1 MTNEEENSLR
11 EKDITQWL
19 IKRGEQRI
27 EEGAEHTTP
36 LVALSL
42 KEFLNVDFAAV
53 AEAKKHWP
61 TTTTTTN
68 RLM

>member
-1 MTNEEENSLR
+1 MTNKEQNSLR

-19 IKRGEQRI
+19 IKHGEQRI
-27 EEGAEHTTP
+27 EEGQEHTTP
-36 LVALSL
+36 LLALSL
-42 KEFLNVDFAAV
+42 KELLNVDFVAV
-53 AEAKKHWP
+53 AEAKKVWR